1 MISKNKRKIN
11 FLGIGAPRSGSTWL
25 AQCMYEH
32 PEIAFPNHRSGKKLH
47 HLDKE
52 MNFFSEALFR
62 QSYSQKNRYKKG
74 VDWYL
79 NQFDWKDTGKIRG
92 EFSVGYLADKKA
104 PERIKENFPTVKII
118 AILRNPV
125 EMVHSAYYHLKAL
138 VHTKVPADFDRA
150 VQEKKFKELRAH
162 WGLYAQHL
170 KRYYNL
176 FPRENIHIILLD
188 EVKDNPE
195 KVMQELYSFLDVDE
209 NFSPSSLHKKQHAA
223 VKTRCKALKKAG
235 YVFLKF
241 LERLK
246 LKSAHNK
253 VGRNR
258 NLYSIYRKI
267 NLLPYQY
274 PPMEQK
280 TERILKDFFRE
291 DIEKLEKLIGK
302 DLKIWKHVSAH

>member
-1 MISKNKRKIN
+1 MKEQNKRKIN

-32 PEIAFPNHRSGKKLH
+32 PEITFPNHRSGEKLH

-62 QSYSQKNRYKKG
+62 QSYSQKNRYSKG
-74 VDWYL
+74 VTWYL
-79 NQFDWKDTGKIRG
+79 DQFDWKEPEKIRG
-92 EFSVGYLADKKA
+92 EFSVGYLADEKA
-104 PERIKENFPTVKII
+104 PGRIKETFPAVKII

-150 VQEKKFKELRAH
+150 VQEKKFKELRAR

-170 KRYYNL
+170 ERYYNL
-176 FPRENIHIILLD
+176 FPKENIHVILLD
-188 EVKDNPE
+188 EVKDSPKE
-195 KVMQELYSFLDVDE
+195 VIQDLYSFLSVDE
-209 NFSPSSLHKKQHAA
+209 NFLPPSLQEKQHTA
-223 VKTRCKALKKAG
+223 VKTRFEALKKAG

-241 LERLK
+241 LEGLELK
-246 LKSAHNK
+246 NAHNK

-258 NLYSIYRKI
+258 VLYTLYRKI
-267 NLLPYQY
+267 NLIPYQY
-274 PPMEQK
+274 PPMNKK
-280 TERILKDFFRE
+280 TEEILKNYFQN
-291 DIEKLEKLIGK
+291 DINKIEELIERN
-302 DLKIWKHVSAH
+302 LNAWK